1 MRLLLDTHVLL
12 WWREDS
18 PRLSDRARAEIAD
31 AANEVL
37 VSIATL
43 WEIVIKRANG
53 KLIFPDDLEAVVRE
67 EAFQLMG
74 IGFQHLRRVELL
86 PVLHRDRSEF
96 RGAPS
101 MTYLSLSDYR
111 SLPALRRETPCILPN
126 SGRQRRRV
134 ASCVV

>member
-18 PRLSDRARAEIAD
+18 PRLSDRARVEIAD

-86 PVLHRDRSEF
+86 PVLHRDPFDRMLI
-96 RGAPS
+96 AQ
-101 MTYLSLSDYR
+101 
-111 SLPALRRETPCILPN
+111 ALTEGVPLVTNDRALLAYGVPT
-126 SGRQRRRV
+126 V
-134 ASCVV
+134 W

>member
-43 WEIVIKRANG
+43 WEIVIKRAIG

-86 PVLHRDRSEF
+86 PVLHRDPFDRMLL
-96 RGAPS
+96 AQ
-101 MTYLSLSDYR
+101 
-111 SLPALRRETPCILPN
+111 ALTEGVPLVTNDRALLAYGVPT
-126 SGRQRRRV
+126 V
-134 ASCVV
+134 W